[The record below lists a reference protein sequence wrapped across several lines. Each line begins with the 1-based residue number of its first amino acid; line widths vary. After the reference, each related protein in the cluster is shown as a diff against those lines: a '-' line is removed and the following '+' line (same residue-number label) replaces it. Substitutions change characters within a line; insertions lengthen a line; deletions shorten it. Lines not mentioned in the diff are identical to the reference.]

1 MVGRWVAMFLK
12 QRRVSTT
19 RTSWPRSLAASTRR
33 LVEYSFG
40 PRERMAMRMMDISGR
55 NPGLALQKG
64 TRRINQRVVFH
75 GGTAKQH
82 AVAHFV
88 AVGQREIGR
97 ASCRERG

>member
-1 MVGRWVAMFLK
+1 
-12 QRRVSTT
+12 
-19 RTSWPRSLAASTRR
+19 
-33 LVEYSFG
+33 
-40 PRERMAMRMMDISGR
+40 MAMRMMDISGR

-88 AVGQREIGR
+88 AVGQRDMMLPPAGTYDQWSANIVSFLGS
-97 ASCRERG
+97 AGFMSHMPCADLLGCANVQAATIFVTRGHG